1 MSDQHNNRPK
11 LKIDV
16 QAVLQATGEPR
27 TNGKLTTIRTL
38 GPTAKAASEDLRG
51 SCWIEVKATGEAA
64 QRLQGVA
71 KGERFWVKGELSGA
85 AKYVDKTGA
94 TRDGGLQIWAS
105 EVELWHAAPVDEPIH
120 GSEIPF

>member
-1 MSDQHNNRPK
+1 MNQTDNRPK

-16 QAVLQATGEPR
+16 EAVLQATGEPR
-27 TNGKLTTIRTL
+27 VSGKLTTLRAM

-51 SCWIEVKATGEAA
+51 SCWIEVKATGRAA
-64 QRLQGVA
+64 QLLQGLN
-71 KGERFWVKGELSGA
+71 KGERFWVRGELSGA

-105 EVELWHAAPVDEPIH
+105 EVEIWHQPIVDEPIH

>member
-11 LKIDV
+11 LEIKV
-16 QAVLQATGEPR
+16 EAVLQATGEPR

-38 GPTAKAASEDLRG
+38 GPTAKAPSEDLRG

-64 QRLQGVA
+64 QRLQGVT
-71 KGERFWVKGELSGA
+71 KGDRFWVRGELSGA
-85 AKYVDKTGA
+85 AKHVAKTGA

>member
-1 MSDQHNNRPK
+1 MNQTDNRPR
-11 LKIDV
+11 LTIDV
-16 QAVLQATGEPR
+16 EAVLQATGEPR
-27 TNGKLTTIRTL
+27 TTGKLTTIRTL

-64 QRLQGVA
+64 QRLQGVT
-71 KGERFWVKGELSGA
+71 KGERFRVRGELSGA

-105 EVELWHAAPVDEPIH
+105 EVELWIVGPVDEPIQD
-120 GSEIPF
+120 EPIPF

>member
-1 MSDQHNNRPK
+1 MNQTDNRPK

-38 GPTAKAASEDLRG
+38 GPTAKAPSEDLRG
-51 SCWIEVKATGEAA
+51 SCWIDVKATGRAA
-64 QRLQGVA
+64 QLLQGLN
-71 KGERFWVKGELSGA
+71 KGDRFRVVGELSGA
-85 AKYVDKTGA
+85 AKYVDRAGEV
-94 TRDGGLQIWAS
+94 RDGGLQIWAS
-105 EVELWHAAPVDEPIH
+105 EVEIWHQPIVDEPIH